1 MGVLSRAAPL
11 RVGVIGCGYVFD
23 HYMATWDRHP
33 NIELAGVADRDA
45 ARLDVVASAYGLRA
59 YGSNDELLADPAV
72 DIVANLTSIENHY
85 EVTRAAL
92 LAGKHVYSEK
102 PLCVEFSQARE
113 LTTLAGERG
122 LALACAPSNALSPT
136 TQTLWRA
143 VADGAVGDVRIVYAE
158 CDDNPIY
165 LMAPEEWR
173 SPTGAPWPHL
183 DEYQQGC
190 TYEHVGYHLTALCS
204 MFGPV
209 RSVTAFSKVTIPDK
223 TTSALS
229 PSDTPD
235 FSVACLDF
243 ASGVTARVTC
253 SIGAPYDHRIRV
265 IGNKGMLTVDTYRD
279 YECPV
284 YYERFT
290 KLSLNAR
297 KAMSV
302 RRSPVLGRVFGV
314 GGRPLA
320 LVRPVVP
327 APRSSVDGARR
338 SPFRG
343 VLAGLRRSQLGQQDK
358 ALGIAEMA
366 DALAVGRRYF
376 PPPDFTLHL
385 TELTLAIQGAGT
397 SSAPHVMSTTFEPLG
412 PRDAGSPRP
421 LDYEPAV
428 LPSLLDRVTSRVLDR
443 AHRH

>member
-1 MGVLSRAAPL
+1 MSPVAM

-23 HYMATWDRHP
+23 HYLATWHRHP
-33 NIELAGVADRDA
+33 NIQIAGVADRDA
-45 ARLDVVASAYGLRA
+45 ARREVVGSAYGLRT

-72 DIVANLTSIENHY
+72 DIVANLTSIESHY

-102 PLCVEFSQARE
+102 PLCAELDQARE
-113 LTTLAGERG
+113 LVGLAEERG
-122 LALACAPSNALSPT
+122 LALACAPSNVLSAT

-143 VADGAVGDVRIVYAE
+143 VDDGAVGDVRIVYAE

-165 LMAPEEWR
+165 LMEPEEWR
-173 SPTGAPWPHL
+173 SPTGAAWPFL
-183 DEYQQGC
+183 DEYRQGC
-190 TYEHVGYHLTALCS
+190 TYEHVGYHLTTLCS

-223 TTSALS
+223 TQPPLS

-243 ASGVTARVTC
+243 ATGVTARVTC
-253 SIGAPYDHRIRV
+253 SIGAPYDHRLRV
-265 IGNKGMLTVDTYRD
+265 IGNKGMLSVDTYRD

-284 YYERFT
+284 YHERFT

-297 KAMSV
+297 KAISV
-302 RRSPVLGRVFGV
+302 RRSPVLGRAFGV
-314 GGRPLA
+314 GGRRLPLI
-320 LVRPVVP
+320 RPAAG
-327 APRSSVDGARR
+327 APRSGAAGALR

-343 VLAGLRRSQLGQQDK
+343 MVAGLKRSQLGQQDK
-358 ALGIAEMA
+358 AVGIAELA
-366 DALAVGRRYF
+366 DALAQGRRYF

-385 TELTLAIQGAGT
+385 TELTIAIQRAGT
-397 SSAPHVMSTTFEPLG
+397 SSASHVMATTFEPFG
-412 PRDAGSPRP
+412 PHAVPSPP
-421 LDYEPAV
+421 VDYTPAV
-428 LPSLLDRVTSRVLDR
+428 LPSLLDRVTGRTLDR